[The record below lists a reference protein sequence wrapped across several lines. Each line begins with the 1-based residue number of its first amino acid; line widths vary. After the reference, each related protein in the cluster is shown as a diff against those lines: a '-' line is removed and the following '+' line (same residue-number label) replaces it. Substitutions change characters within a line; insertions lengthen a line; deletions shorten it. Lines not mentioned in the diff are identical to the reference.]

1 MSRQRLGRGS
11 DAAGAA
17 GATIAHDGIDEQG
30 IQAFDTG
37 THSIDWHRPANEKK
51 LYFLPD
57 ETGTWFR
64 ANVVF

>member
-30 IQAFDTG
+30 IQAFD
-37 THSIDWHRPANEKK
+37 RLAPAGERKK
-51 LYFLPD
+51 IIFF
-57 ETGTWFR
+57 TR
-64 ANVVF
+64 